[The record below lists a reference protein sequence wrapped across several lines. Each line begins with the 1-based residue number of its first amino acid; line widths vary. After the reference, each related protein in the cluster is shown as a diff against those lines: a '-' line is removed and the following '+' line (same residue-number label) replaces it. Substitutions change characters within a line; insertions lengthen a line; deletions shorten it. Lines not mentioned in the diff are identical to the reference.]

1 MLNSNIWKNLFAL
14 FLTAELGN
22 VKLEENGFSGGIF
35 MEGNKKQIRLA
46 RRPVGTPTME
56 DFAFTEAPIGTPGEG
71 EVLIRNVYISVDPY
85 LRGRMED
92 VKSYIPPF
100 QLNDVIVSGVIG
112 QVVAS
117 KSAQFAKGDIVIG
130 SLGWE
135 TYSLAHEKMI
145 RKLDPDLAPV
155 TANLGII
162 GMTGL
167 TAYFGLID
175 IGKPKSGETVVVSG
189 AAGAVGSAV
198 GQIAKIKGA
207 RAVGI
212 AGSEK
217 KCRYLTEALGFDAA
231 INYKTENVGKALKEA
246 CPDGVDVYFDNV
258 GGEISDAVFPL
269 LNNFARIPVCGAIS
283 AYNKTEPDVGPRVQS
298 YLIKTSSLMQ
308 GFTVGHYSSRFKE
321 AGAQLAA
328 WLNEGKLKY
337 EETITEGFDSIIDAF
352 LDLFKGKNIGKQ
364 LVKISEFE

>member
-1 MLNSNIWKNLFAL
+1 
-14 FLTAELGN
+14 
-22 VKLEENGFSGGIF
+22 

-112 QVVAS
+112 QVVES

-155 TANLGII
+155 TANLGIL

-217 KCRYLTEALGFDAA
+217 NAA
-231 INYKTENVGKALKEA
+231 T
-246 CPDGVDVYFDNV
+246 
-258 GGEISDAVFPL
+258 
-269 LNNFARIPVCGAIS
+269 
-283 AYNKTEPDVGPRVQS
+283 
-298 YLIKTSSLMQ
+298 
-308 GFTVGHYSSRFKE
+308 
-321 AGAQLAA
+321 
-328 WLNEGKLKY
+328 
-337 EETITEGFDSIIDAF
+337 
-352 LDLFKGKNIGKQ
+352 
-364 LVKISEFE
+364 